1 MRRAVVLIGVLV
13 GIGLVPTPREPVA
26 AQEPCRPPMPPP
38 SAAPNI
44 FSEAQENDLG
54 DAIAEQLD
62 RDLRVIDEPE
72 ITGELRR
79 IGQRLVR
86 HLPATKLNIQFFL
99 IDLPDANAFVL
110 PGGRI
115 YVSRKLVSFSQSED
129 ELAAVLGHE
138 LGHLVL
144 RQQTIS
150 FTRLLREVLKVT
162 AVADRK
168 DVFEKYHALMDNAA
182 RNPGAFRRS
191 DSHEDREQVD
201 ADRIGL
207 FVVASAGYDPQ
218 AHGRLFDRL
227 METKGNTGG
236 FFSNLFGTTPPEARR
251 LREMLKTEKAIP
263 SSCIEPR
270 ADSEGYTRWQAAVV
284 SYIGLGRK
292 ESLRR
297 VVSRT
302 VLEPS
307 LRGEVTRIRFSP
319 DGRHVL
325 AQDDAGITVLSR
337 EPFAPRFR
345 IEAPEATGAHF
356 TPDSAFIVFPTADLR
371 VERWSVKDGKLAEA
385 RELVVRSPCIQ
396 TALSPDGRT
405 MACLDDNFDVALF
418 EMATGVAL
426 FRKKQFYQPDPFTL
440 MMKAMAFAG
449 ASSSAETEFLSMGF
463 STDSR
468 FFAASFRSRGI
479 PELGIGSD
487 DDTVVYDFQT
497 KAPVAINRNAKNLM
511 KGGFVFTGPD
521 RLVAF
526 NAENSSRSAIIG
538 IPAGNVIQQLGMFSG
553 RLEAATK
560 GNYLFVRPFQAPKYG
575 VGVMDVAKGQVIKAS
590 PQSAIDIYEDVFVAE
605 RVTGELALYGMTE
618 STPRVAVALPR
629 GLLGRLRAS
638 AVSND
643 LRYVAVSERS
653 RGALWD
659 LTKGERLGQ
668 VPNGFRGAHFDAEQ
682 NFFAD
687 FTKFNNDGRWLV
699 RVDPRQRQASGVVAI
714 KEEFAE
720 QAGAFLLVT
729 TPIMTNEIREGAGL
743 EMRDARDG
751 KSLWKKSY
759 PKDDPSVFV
768 ESTSSTAVFM
778 WPASSQT
785 VRDEARRDPALAK
798 RLAALKEKQ
807 GDYFV
812 QVVDARTGAVRGS
825 LFIETGKGS
834 FDVEDVFA
842 VNDWVVIADSTNRV
856 IVYSLSTGASKGHVF
871 GGRATVGAAA
881 GLICVENGPGRVRL
895 YDLATLQMR
904 EELTF
909 THAVSLSA
917 FSPDGKRLLVLT
929 ADQTAYV
936 LDLAGMS
943 GH

>member
-1 MRRAVVLIGVLV
+1 MRRAVVVIGVFLAV
-13 GIGLVPTPREPVA
+13 GLLATPRELVT

-44 FSEAQENDLG
+44 FTEAQENDLG

-72 ITGELRR
+72 ITSELRR

-86 HLPATKLNIQFFL
+86 HLPATSLRIQFFL

-115 YVSRKLVSFSQSED
+115 YVSRKLVSFSQNED

-144 RQQTIS
+144 RQQTIG

-162 AVADRK
+162 SLGDRK
-168 DVFEKYHALMDNAA
+168 DVFGKYHALMDNAA

-207 FVVASAGYDPQ
+207 FVVGAAGYDPQ

-236 FFSNLFGTTPPEARR
+236 FFSNLLGTTPPEARR
-251 LREMLKTEKAIP
+251 LREMLRTEKSVPA
-263 SSCIEPR
+263 SCIDSR
-270 ADSEGYTRWQAAVV
+270 ADTDGYSRWQAAVV
-284 SYIGLGRK
+284 SYTGLGRK

-297 VVSRT
+297 VVSQT
-302 VLEPS
+302 VLEPP

-319 DGRHVL
+319 DGRHIL
-325 AQDDAGITVLSR
+325 AQDDAGITVLTR

-345 IEAPEATGAHF
+345 IEAPEATSAQF
-356 TPDSAFIVFPTADLR
+356 TPDSKQVVFPTADLR
-371 VERWSVKDGKLAEA
+371 VERWNVSDGKLAEA
-385 RELVVRSPCIQ
+385 RELVVRALCLQ

-418 EMATGVAL
+418 EMATGTAM
-426 FRKKQFYQPDPFTL
+426 FRKKQFYTPDPFTL
-440 MMKAMAFAG
+440 LQKAMALAG
-449 ASSSAETEFLSMGF
+449 VESSADADFLSMGF

-468 FFAASFRSRGI
+468 FFAASFRSRGMA
-479 PELGIGSD
+479 EYGIGSD
-487 DDTVVYDFQT
+487 DDTLVYDFQT
-497 KAPVAINRNAKNLM
+497 KAPVPINRNVRNLM

-538 IPAGNVIQQLGMFSG
+538 LPAGTVIQQLGMFPG
-553 RLEAATK
+553 RLEAATR

-590 PQSAIDIYEDVFVAE
+590 PQSAIDIYDDVFVAE
-605 RVTGELALYGMTE
+605 RVTGELALYGIAE

-638 AVSND
+638 AVSSD

-659 LTKGERLGQ
+659 LTKGDRIGQ

-682 NFFAD
+682 MFFAD
-687 FTKFNNDGRWLV
+687 FTKFGNDGRWLV
-699 RVDPRQRQASGVVAI
+699 RVDPRQRQARGVVAI
-714 KEEFAE
+714 KEERAE
-720 QAGAFLLVT
+720 QMGAFLLVT
-729 TPIMTNEIREGAGL
+729 TPIMKNDIREGASL

-751 KSLWKKSY
+751 KSLWTKSF
-759 PKDDPSVFV
+759 PKGDPSVWV
-768 ESTSSTAVFM
+768 ESSSATTVFM
-778 WPASSQT
+778 WPAGAQT
-785 VRDEARRDPALAK
+785 VRDEARKDPTLAK

-807 GDYFV
+807 GDYFL
-812 QVVDARTGAVRGS
+812 QVIDARTGAARGA
-825 LFIETGKGS
+825 LFLETGKGS

-856 IVYSLSTGASKGHVF
+856 IVYSLSTGAPKGHVF
-871 GGRATVGAAA
+871 GSRATVGAAA
-881 GLICVENGPGRVRL
+881 GLLCVENGPGRVRL
-895 YDLATLQMR
+895 YDLETLQMR
-904 EELTF
+904 KELTF
-909 THAVSLSA
+909 AHAVSLSA

-929 ADQTAYV
+929 SDQTAYV
-936 LDLAGMS
+936 LDVTF
-943 GH
+943 

>member
-1 MRRAVVLIGVLV
+1 MKRAVVLITVCLAV
-13 GIGLVPTPREPVA
+13 GLAAAPRERVA

-86 HLPATKLNIQFFL
+86 HLPATSLRIQFFL

-144 RQQTIS
+144 RQQTLS

-162 AVADRK
+162 SLGDRK
-168 DVFEKYHALMDNAA
+168 DVFAKYHALMDNAA

-201 ADRIGL
+201 ADRLGL
-207 FVVASAGYDPQ
+207 FVVAAAGYDPQ

-263 SSCIEPR
+263 ASCVEPR
-270 ADSEGYTRWQAAVV
+270 PDTEGYTRWQAAVV
-284 SYIGLGRK
+284 SYTGLGRK

-297 VVSRT
+297 VMSRT

-319 DGRHVL
+319 DGRHIL

-356 TPDSAFIVFPTADLR
+356 TPDSTQIVFPTADLR

-385 RELVVRSPCIQ
+385 RELVTRSVCLQ
-396 TALSPDGRT
+396 TSLSPDGRT
-405 MACLDDNFDVALF
+405 MACLDDNFDVLLF

-440 MMKAMAFAG
+440 LAKAMALAG
-449 ASSSAETEFLSMGF
+449 RSSAEANFLEMGF

-468 FFAASFRSRGI
+468 FFAASFRSRGM
-479 PELGIGSD
+479 PEFGIGSD
-487 DDTVVYDFQT
+487 DDTLVYDFQA
-497 KAPVAINRNAKNLM
+497 KAPVSINRNAKNLM

-538 IPAGNVIQQLGMFSG
+538 LPAGNVVQQLAMFSG

-618 STPRVAVALPR
+618 STPRVAVTLPR
-629 GLLGRLRAS
+629 SLLGRLRAS

-659 LTKGERLGQ
+659 LTKGDRIGQ
-668 VPNGFRGAHFDAEQ
+668 VPNGFRGAHFDSDQ
-682 NFFAD
+682 IFVAD
-687 FTKFNNDGRWLV
+687 FTKFNNEGRWLV
-699 RVDPRQRQASGVVAI
+699 RVDPRQRQASGVIAV
-714 KEEFAE
+714 KEDLAE
-720 QAGAFLLVT
+720 QHGAFLLVT
-729 TPIMTNEIREGAGL
+729 TPIVKNDVREGATL
-743 EMRDARDG
+743 DMRDAKTG
-751 KSLWKKSY
+751 KSLWTKSF
-759 PKDDPSVFV
+759 PKGDPDVFV
-768 ESTSSTAVFM
+768 ESSSSTSVFM
-778 WPASSQT
+778 WPVSAQT
-785 VRDEARRDPALAK
+785 VRDEVRKEPALAK

-807 GDYFV
+807 GDYFL
-812 QVVDARTGAVRGS
+812 QVVDARTGAARGA
-825 LFIETGKGS
+825 LFLETGKGS

-842 VNDWVVIADSTNRV
+842 VNDWVVIADSSNRV
-856 IVYSLSTGASKGHVF
+856 IVYSLSTGAPKGHVF
-871 GGRATVGAAA
+871 GSRATVGAAA

-909 THAVSLSA
+909 AHAVSLSA

-936 LDLAGMS
+936 LDVAGMS